1 MTNKIVHLTAEQH
14 AEVLRLKEQNGLMEY
29 EAIMVV
35 LSTKNDNFITRSVGT
50 ASQPQPGLIV
60 EFI

>member
-1 MTNKIVHLTAEQH
+1 MTRKIVHLTAEQH
-14 AEVLRLKEQNGLMEY
+14 AEVKRLKQHDGLMEY

-35 LSTKNDNFITRSVGT
+35 LSIDNDNFITRAEGT

-60 EFI
+60 EFF